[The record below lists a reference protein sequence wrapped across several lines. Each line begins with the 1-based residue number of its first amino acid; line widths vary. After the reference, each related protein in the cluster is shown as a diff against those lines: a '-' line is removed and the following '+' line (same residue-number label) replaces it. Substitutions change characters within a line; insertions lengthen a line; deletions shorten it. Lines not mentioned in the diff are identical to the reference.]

1 MVVRD
6 AKAEFQMRSVE
17 SGMREAPLFA
27 TRPGCPPPAFAELAM
42 PLFASVYNFAYW
54 LSQDQRDAEDLVQE
68 TYLKALRRF
77 DSFEPG
83 TNFRAW
89 IFKILKNTFLSS
101 CSRKRR
107 CATVSLG
114 GDETLPVTSGILN
127 SEETTSVNR
136 IRHDEVRNA
145 IDQLPIIFREIVL
158 LRDVE
163 DASYQEISQILSI
176 PIGTVMSRLFRARK
190 TIRELL
196 VPRKVTSEAK
206 NLSDQIR
213 MNVVNTG
220 A

>member
-1 MVVRD
+1 
-6 AKAEFQMRSVE
+6 MRSVE
-17 SGMREAPLFA
+17 ISTSEASQFATGSDCQSPAFTELAIPLFD
-27 TRPGCPPPAFAELAM
+27 
-42 PLFASVYNFAYW
+42 SVYNFAYW

-68 TYLKALRRF
+68 TYLKAFRRF

-107 CATVSLG
+107 CATVSLS
-114 GDETLPVTSGILN
+114 GDETLPVTPGILN
-127 SEETTSVNR
+127 GEETTSVNR

-190 TIRELL
+190 TIRESLC
-196 VPRKVTSEAK
+196 PREVTSEAK
-206 NLSDQIR
+206 KLSWSYSNER
-213 MNVVNTG
+213 G
-220 A
+220 